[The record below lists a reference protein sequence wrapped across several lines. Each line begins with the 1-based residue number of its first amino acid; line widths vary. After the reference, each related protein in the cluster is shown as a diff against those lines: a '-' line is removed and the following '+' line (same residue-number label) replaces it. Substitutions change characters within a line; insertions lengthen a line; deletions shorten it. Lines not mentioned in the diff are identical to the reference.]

1 MPTDQDD
8 KLARLL
14 KASGSIDEKTRLAK
28 ELDEETL
35 QKAEPHSVYAKI
47 EWERRASARR
57 DARKGETLSIARRAL
72 ASSEWANRIATIAII
87 CSVITA
93 IVVAIIV

>member
-35 QKAEPHSVYAKI
+35 QKAEPHSVYAKR
-47 EWERRASARR
+47 ERRASARR
-57 DARKGETLSIARRAL
+57 DARKGETLSIARPE
-72 ASSEWANRIATIAII
+72 SPQSQ
-87 CSVITA
+87 
-93 IVVAIIV
+93 

>member
-57 DARKGETLSIARRAL
+57 DARKGETLSIARQE
-72 ASSEWANRIATIAII
+72 SPQSQ
-87 CSVITA
+87 
-93 IVVAIIV
+93 

>member
-1 MPTDQDD
+1 M
-8 KLARLL
+8 
-14 KASGSIDEKTRLAK
+14 
-28 ELDEETL
+28 

-57 DARKGETLSIARRAL
+57 DAREGETLSIARRAL

-93 IVVAIIV
+93 IVVAIMCKAPRTGVSLARQSPDV